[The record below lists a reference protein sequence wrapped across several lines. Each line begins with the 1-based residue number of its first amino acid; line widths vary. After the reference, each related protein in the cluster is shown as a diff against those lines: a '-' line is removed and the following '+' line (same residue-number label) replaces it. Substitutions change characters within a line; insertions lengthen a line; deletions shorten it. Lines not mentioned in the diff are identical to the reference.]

1 MSCDVQLSSSPSL
14 KVDLLVLC
22 CVTMASQSLVFLF
35 VLSLP
40 FCFSYFVSWIL
51 YHWANRPNPNGVS
64 EIPPSLPAAI
74 PVLGHTIP
82 FLFDSVSFVRRATS
96 YAGRLTCVRIS
107 LPLAGI
113 YLFQEPE
120 AVAALWKHPLLSSP
134 IYIYTVGLRYLFGMK
149 EDQIETYTADDS
161 GPYRKPHPNS
171 NVLQHNRVDYLTHDS
186 LLRGLSGAGL
196 TPTFQRCQGIITS
209 QISSLSIEDEW
220 IQMPDL
226 LQFFRDHVGRAVLQ
240 SLFGPLLLS
249 VNPTFMECLW
259 EFDAATP
266 YLAKRLPRWLV
277 PSAYRVRESLLDQI
291 QNWYRHAR
299 VHFHGS
305 LIAEDGDG
313 DPCWGSRMMRE
324 RQEFLLAVD
333 RQDDASLASTDL
345 GLIWTSIT
353 NVVPTAMM
361 AVFHIFQDPT
371 LLYRVRESIQDHDV
385 VSFEPEL
392 AVSMDKLL
400 QNDLLQAVY
409 AETLRLYVQAYV
421 TRCSAHEP
429 ASVGRW
435 WLGQNDVVMVSSYV
449 NHMHEQLWNT
459 KDGAYPVNTFWADRF
474 LLHPADPRS
483 GPRRTWRDQV
493 DPYHHVNGVGSQ
505 PSFSMKGLE
514 GMWIP
519 YGGGTSACP
528 GRNFAKRLILFTCA
542 FFVSQFDVDIQ
553 VSSLDM
559 DSSTF
564 GLGTQKPKHKVPFA
578 IRRRTNP

>member
-1 MSCDVQLSSSPSL
+1 M
-14 KVDLLVLC
+14 
-22 CVTMASQSLVFLF
+22 TSQSLVFLF

-51 YHWANRPNPNGVS
+51 YHWANRPNPHGVT

-113 YLFQEPE
+113 YLFQEPD

-149 EDQIETYTADDS
+149 DDQIETYAADDS

-171 NVLQHNRVDYLTHDS
+171 NVLPHNRVDYLTHDS

-196 TPTFQRCQGIITS
+196 TPTFQRCQDIITS

-220 IQMPDL
+220 IKMPDL

-249 VNPTFMECLW
+249 VNPAFMECLW
-259 EFDAATP
+259 KFDAATP

-277 PSAYRVRESLLDQI
+277 PSAYSIRESLLDQI

-299 VHFHGS
+299 VHFHES

-313 DPCWGSRMMRE
+313 DPCWGSRMIRE
-324 RQEFLLAVD
+324 RQQFLLAVD

-361 AVFHIFQDPT
+361 A
-371 LLYRVRESIQDHDV
+371 
-385 VSFEPEL
+385 
-392 AVSMDKLL
+392 
-400 QNDLLQAVY
+400 NDLLQAVY

-429 ASVGRW
+429 V
-435 WLGQNDVVMVSSYV
+435 SYV

-459 KDGAYPVNTFWADRF
+459 KDGTYPVNAFWADRF
-474 LLHPADPRS
+474 LLHPADPCS

-493 DPYHHVNGVGSQ
+493 DPYHHANGAGGQ

-542 FFVSQFDVDIQ
+542 FFVSQFDVEIQ

-564 GLGTQKPKHKVPFA
+564 GLGTQKPKHKVPFS